1 MSHSYSS
8 NRIHVIFSTKE
19 RKKCLP
25 EDFQPKLW
33 AYMAGIAHNQGLD
46 AMIIGGVSDH
56 VHALLALPP
65 SLPLAK
71 AVQFLKGSS
80 SHWINEIHTGG
91 ERFAWQ
97 QGYGAFSVSASQ
109 TEDVVRYI
117 RNQHQHHERKSFEE
131 EFVDFLKKYGVAY
144 DPAYVL
150 G

>member
-33 AYMAGIAHNQGLD
+33 VYMAGIAHNQGLD

-71 AVQFLKGSS
+71 VVQFLKGSS

-97 QGYGAFSVSASQ
+97 QGYCAFSVSASQ

>member
-19 RKKCLP
+19 RKKMSARRFSTQAL
-25 EDFQPKLW
+25 
-33 AYMAGIAHNQGLD
+33 AYMAGISHNQGLD

-80 SHWINEIHTGG
+80 SHWINEAHTGG